1 MTQIDIHVV
10 ALIVIALG
18 TAANS
23 TILLFVKI
31 GINKFSDE
39 MAGLWKAVDALRTNQ
54 MILKEALPKE
64 YLRLE
69 GPGYKAIM
77 DSLQRIEAHSEQ
89 VANELYMRQKF
100 EDHK

>member
-1 MTQIDIHVV
+1 MAQIDIHVV
-10 ALIVIALG
+10 ALVLIALG

-23 TILLFVKI
+23 TILYFVKI

-39 MAGLWKAVDALRTNQ
+39 MAGLWKAVDVLRVNQ
-54 MILKEALPKE
+54 MVLREALPKE

-77 DSLQRIEAHSEQ
+77 DSLQRIEVHSEQ
-89 VANELYMRQKF
+89 LANEL
-100 EDHK
+100 HKREQFVDSR